1 MAKWLFPVMNF
12 QRGCLNSRI
21 RSHNSDLSAIERLCP
36 PPAFLA
42 VSVWQQ
48 VEGWGE
54 CFPEVWISAGCTFHA
69 YPPKSELPI
78 HLYRISHLSPC
89 FSAQQRWK
97 WTLSNNKKTQANKW
111 TNWKSLCSSDKK
123 KQTLLSEEMLKCDW
137 RHFGSRWAPTGR
149 CPLPAGPGRF
159 TSTSTVQQQI
169 YMSDATVSTSS
180 HPPPPF
186 LLLLSHQQEG
196 PPAWA
201 WSSWFLLFLDVFFL
215 LSQAQ
220 SSSKTELTRCYMNK
234 VDLKWTEWGKNGPVA
249 FAKII
254 WIKSRL
260 NFAPLITGD
269 SLNPDPFSIDG
280 GTQGQ

>member
-97 WTLSNNKKTQANKW
+97 WTQFSNNKKTQANKW

-123 KQTLLSEEMLKCDW
+123 NKHCCQRRCWSVTDDILALDGHLQVVVHCLLVPAGLPLHLQYNNRFTCLMQQSALSPTLLPLFSSS
-137 RHFGSRWAPTGR
+137 FPISRR
-149 CPLPAGPGRF
+149 VLL
-159 TSTSTVQQQI
+159 I
-169 YMSDATVSTSS
+169 SS
-180 HPPPPF
+180 FSWCF
-186 LLLLSHQQEG
+186 LL
-196 PPAWA
+196 A
-201 WSSWFLLFLDVFFL
+201 
-215 LSQAQ
+215 
-220 SSSKTELTRCYMNK
+220 
-234 VDLKWTEWGKNGPVA
+234 
-249 FAKII
+249 
-254 WIKSRL
+254 
-260 NFAPLITGD
+260 
-269 SLNPDPFSIDG
+269 
-280 GTQGQ
+280 